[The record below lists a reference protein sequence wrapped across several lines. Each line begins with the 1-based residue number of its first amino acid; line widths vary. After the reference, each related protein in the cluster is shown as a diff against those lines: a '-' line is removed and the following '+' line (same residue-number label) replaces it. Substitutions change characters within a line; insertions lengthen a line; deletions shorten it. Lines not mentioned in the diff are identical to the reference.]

1 MADVEKSIKVD
12 VPVQTAYN
20 QWTQFEE
27 FPRFMEGVQEVRQLD
42 DSRLFWAAD
51 VAGERKEWYAR
62 ITEQKPDQVI
72 AWQSE
77 GGAPNSGEVRFQPT
91 DDGKTEVKV
100 RMDYEPQDLKE
111 KVGDAL
117 GVVSRRV
124 EGDLKRFKE
133 FVESRGK
140 ETGAWRG
147 EVHGGT
153 TETTGRYGEAGS
165 GPGTTEL
172 GGQERAGGPESGMS
186 DQPGRYGASGQGG
199 SGYGGTP
206 PGATPG
212 TGPV

>member
-1 MADVEKSIKVD
+1 MAQVEKSVKVD

-27 FPRFMEGVQEVRQLD
+27 FPRFMEGVEEVRQLD
-42 DSRLFWAAD
+42 DSRLFWKAD
-51 VAGERKEWYAR
+51 IGGAEKEWYAR
-62 ITEQKPDQVI
+62 ITEQKPDEVI

-77 GGAPNSGEVRFQPT
+77 GGTPNAGEVRFQPT
-91 DDGKTEVKV
+91 EDGKTEVWV
-100 RMDYEPQDLKE
+100 RMEYEPEDMKE

-133 FVESRGK
+133 FVESRGQ

-147 EVHGGT
+147 EIHGGT
-153 TETTGRYGEAGS
+153 TQTTGRYEQGGGMS
-165 GPGTTEL
+165 GMSEDMPGTTE
-172 GGQERAGGPESGMS
+172 SGREA
-186 DQPGRYGASGQGG
+186 DAGRYGASGQGG

-206 PGATPG
+206 PASMA
-212 TGPV
+212 